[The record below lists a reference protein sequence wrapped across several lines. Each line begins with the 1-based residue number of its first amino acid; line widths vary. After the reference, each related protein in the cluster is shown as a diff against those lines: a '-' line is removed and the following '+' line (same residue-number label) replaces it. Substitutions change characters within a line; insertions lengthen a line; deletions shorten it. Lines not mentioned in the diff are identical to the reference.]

1 MGLFLYLLSHR
12 HDDEL
17 TILRVDLD
25 RIAIANGA
33 FKYVAGYT
41 VLDLSLDDAL
51 EGTGPELRV
60 VAHLRQQVPRGVG
73 ELQRDVPLGQ
83 ALAQVFDLDVYNFLH
98 LLSRD
103 LMEDD
108 DLIDAVDELR
118 TEALFPQ
125 ALPDQ
130 ALDRVLV
137 HVIELV
143 QPARSDVAGHND
155 DRVLEIDGTPLAIG
169 QPAIIKELQQD
180 IEHFWRSF
188 FDFVEEHDAVGA
200 PPHGLGQLASLLV
213 AYVVRRSA
221 DQARDAV
228 PLHVL

>member
-60 VAHLRQQVPRGVG
+60 VAHLRQQVPR
-73 ELQRDVPLGQ
+73 GQ

-155 DRVLEIDGTPLAIG
+155 D
-169 QPAIIKELQQD
+169 
-180 IEHFWRSF
+180 
-188 FDFVEEHDAVGA
+188 
-200 PPHGLGQLASLLV
+200 
-213 AYVVRRSA
+213 
-221 DQARDAV
+221 
-228 PLHVL
+228 